1 MSQNEGQT
9 LRTHSMLSNPGII
22 YLLNFNGTN
31 TRKAETL
38 FQSFKVTIKI
48 DKEVNWL
55 RSITLI
61 INFEQIERNAK
72 GNDDF
77 ATNLKSRRV
86 KFWFK

>member
-38 FQSFKVTIKI
+38 SQSFKVTIKI
-48 DKEVNWL
+48 DKEVN
-55 RSITLI
+55 
-61 INFEQIERNAK
+61 
-72 GNDDF
+72 
-77 ATNLKSRRV
+77 
-86 KFWFK
+86 